1 MVVGYT
7 LDSLFF
13 SQIVLDMILVC
24 ILVAFSSRGFVPFFR
39 SAFLDSQLFFGSPLM
54 DFSFVFETD
63 CITSFGVV
71 LWDEF
76 LLYLQ
81 LVSRFD

>member
-7 LDSLFF
+7 LDSSFF

-24 ILVAFSSRGFVPFFR
+24 ILVVFSSCGFVPFFR
-39 SAFLDSQLFFGSPLM
+39 FVFLDSQLFSGSPLM
-54 DFSFVFETD
+54 SFSFVFESD
-63 CITSFGVV
+63 CITSFGFV

-81 LVSRFD
+81 FVPRFD